1 MIKTTDYTIGVKR
14 VISRA
19 RESNSEIGF
28 YQEHFITENFRFI
41 IRLSNGRLEM
51 TIEVA
56 QDCEAQPNRVTV
68 DRIECVA
75 KTFTSFQN

>member
-19 RESNSEIGF
+19 REINSEIGF
-28 YQEHFITENFRFI
+28 YQEHFITEHFGFI

-51 TIEVA
+51 SIEVA
-56 QDCEAQPNRVTV
+56 QDCEAQSSSVTV

-75 KTFTSFQN
+75 KTFTRFQN